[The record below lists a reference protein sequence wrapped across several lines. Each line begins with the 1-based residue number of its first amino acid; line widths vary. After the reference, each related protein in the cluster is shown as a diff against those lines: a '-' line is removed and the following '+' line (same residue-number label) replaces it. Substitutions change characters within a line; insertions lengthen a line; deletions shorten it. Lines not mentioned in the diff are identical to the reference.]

1 MTLDVLQKAKIEA
14 IKNKNPMY
22 KEAESAMIDAVQKA
36 SITPKGRIEITEQLI
51 DEVLIKYQKTI
62 QEMIDTCPAE
72 RTDLLEKY
80 QAEMEVVKLY
90 APQLM
95 TNKGEIE
102 RTINDDCVSK
112 FVSFF
117 SVQEITTSVLKL
129 MFNFIINFFQNDN
142 SLFTRTNHTIVKSF
156 AVND

>member
-1 MTLDVLQKAKIEA
+1 MTLEILQSAKTDA
-14 IKNKNPMY
+14 MKNKNAVR
-22 KEAESAMIDAVQKA
+22 KDVLSAMIDSCQKA

-72 RTDLLEKY
+72 RADLLDKY

-95 TNKGEIE
+95 TDKGEIE
-102 RTINDDCVSK
+102 CTINDILNGEIALTKANRGNIMKLITPYFKGKADMKIVSQ
-112 FVSFF
+112 VIAGML
-117 SVQEITTSVLKL
+117 V
-129 MFNFIINFFQNDN
+129 
-142 SLFTRTNHTIVKSF
+142 
-156 AVND
+156 